1 MTKTDGTLTRR
12 QALAAL
18 GAGALTL
25 TSGLAA
31 RADTEP
37 KAMKGIALQLYTL
50 REPAKDDLPG
60 TLQKVREMGWEY
72 VQWSGMPNLPAEEI
86 RAALDTAGLTAVA
99 AHAGVESFETDFE
112 NQVRFWKTVGA
123 LDVAPGGM
131 MRDCRGSLEAWLRG
145 AARLDAVG
153 ARLREVGMRLSYH
166 NHDWE
171 FERYPEDPRTKLEI
185 LFDETDPK
193 NLYAELDLAWVH
205 VGGEDPAG
213 QLRRYA
219 NRCPVIHAK
228 DLSDERSLFGRRI
241 QFMPLGQGV
250 LDWPEIFKAGE
261 EAGVEWWVY
270 EQDNADRDIFE
281 CAQDSYDFLKEHLL
295 D

>member
-1 MTKTDGTLTRR
+1 MNKHNATLTRR
-12 QALAAL
+12 QALAAM
-18 GAGALTL
+18 GAGALAL
-25 TSGLAA
+25 TGGIAA
-31 RADTEP
+31 RAETET
-37 KAMKGIALQLYTL
+37 KAFKGIALQLYTL
-50 REPAKDDLPG
+50 REPARDDLAG
-60 TLQKVREMGWEY
+60 TLKKAREMGWEY

-86 RAALDTAGLTAVA
+86 RAALDNAGLTAVA
-99 AHAGVESFETDFE
+99 AHCGVESFEKEFDE
-112 NQVRFWKTVGA
+112 QVQFWKTVGA

-131 MRDCRGSLEAWLRG
+131 MSDCRDTLEAWRRG

-153 ARLREVGMRLSYH
+153 AKLREVGMRLSYH

-171 FERYPEDPRTKLEI
+171 LESFPEDPRTKLDI

-205 VGGEDPAG
+205 AGGKDPAAL
-213 QLRRYA
+213 LRQYA

-228 DLSDERSLFGRRI
+228 DLSAERRLFGRRI

-250 LDWPEIFKAGE
+250 LDWPEIFKAGA
-261 EAGVEWWVY
+261 EAGVEWWIY

-281 CAQDSYDFLKEHLL
+281 CAQDSYDFLKKHLL
-295 D
+295 G

>member
-1 MTKTDGTLTRR
+1 MTHTNHVLTRR
-12 QALAAL
+12 QALAVIGSGALAL
-18 GAGALTL
+18 G
-25 TSGLAA
+25 SGSRAYAA
-31 RADTEP
+31 PEE

-50 REPAKDDLPG
+50 REPARDDLPG
-60 TLQKVREMGWEY
+60 TLKKAREMGWEY

-86 RAALDTAGLTAVA
+86 RAALDTAELTAVA
-99 AHAGVESFETDFE
+99 AHCGIEPFETDFE
-112 NQVRFWKTVGA
+112 NQVQFWKTVGA

-166 NHDWE
+166 NHEYE

-205 VGGEDPAG
+205 VGNADPAEL
-213 QLRRYA
+213 LRRYT

-228 DLSDERSLFGRRI
+228 DLSERRLFGRPR
-241 QFMPLGQGV
+241 FMPLGQGI

-281 CAQDSYDFLKEHLL
+281 CAQESFDFLKKHLL
-295 D
+295 